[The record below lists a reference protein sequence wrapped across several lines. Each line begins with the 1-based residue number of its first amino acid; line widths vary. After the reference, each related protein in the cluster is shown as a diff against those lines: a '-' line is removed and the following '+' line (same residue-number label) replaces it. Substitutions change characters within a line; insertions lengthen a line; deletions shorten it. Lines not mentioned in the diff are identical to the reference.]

1 MEAVGRR
8 EGVRGNPMASWRERR
23 AWRWEFRSL
32 GMRQTRERQARSTL
46 HEEKLQEA
54 SRWLREQELRPYVI
68 GALSAI
74 IVGILALISC
84 ISWDSI

>member
-1 MEAVGRR
+1 MAEAAMLRDDAVGRR

-23 AWRWEFRSL
+23 AWRREFRSL
-32 GMRQTRERQARSTL
+32 GIRQ

-54 SRWLREQELRPYVI
+54 RRWLREQELRPYVI

-74 IVGILALISC
+74 IVGILALISG
-84 ISWDSI
+84 WLK